1 MLKTRPESPDA
12 VLRSSMLPWHRPN
25 RRLIRV
31 TSGNGL
37 RSLGVRHGS
46 ATPAEGEHDPADDTR
61 RRVAIHEAAHAV
73 TAFVLGL
80 PLASVTILPD
90 GKALGCVTLDLV
102 SQVEHVP
109 MSLVPPRFVL
119 ALAVQALAGGEIAIR
134 FFPDSASTLPDGTV
148 CPAGSGE
155 DILHVAEM
163 LCWLKEHHG
172 VRSSFEE
179 VREKIEMLLQKVPW
193 LLPAVEALAITLVDR
208 GEINGNEVET
218 FLADF
223 RENETE
229 DPAQRGRGDEK
240 RGRQ

>member
-1 MLKTRPESPDA
+1 MILKTRPESPDA
-12 VLRSSMLPWHRPN
+12 VLKSSMPPWHRPN

-46 ATPAEGEHDPADDTR
+46 TAPAEREHEPADDMS

-80 PLASVTILPD
+80 PLASVTIVPD
-90 GKALGCVTLDLV
+90 GKDLGGVKLDLV

-109 MSLVPPRFVL
+109 MALVPPMFVMK
-119 ALAVQALAGGEIAIR
+119 LAVQKFAGGEIETR
-134 FFPDSASTLPDGTV
+134 FFPESGSTMSDGSV
-148 CPAGSGE
+148 WPAGSVE
-155 DILHVAEM
+155 DMLHVSQM
-163 LCWLKEHHG
+163 LRCLKEHHDL
-172 VRSSFEE
+172 RSSFQK
-179 VREKIEMLLQKVPW
+179 VRETIDMLLQEVPW
-193 LLPAVEALAITLVDR
+193 LLPAVEALSTVLVDQ
-208 GEINGNEVET
+208 GEMTGAEVET

-229 DPAQRGRGDEK
+229 NPDQAGWGMRKG
-240 RGRQ
+240 